1 MLAKR
6 VHRDILID
14 YTYAM
19 QEAKA
24 LNLHS
29 DKEHSA
35 VEEEEVSLPSARII
49 VSLSV

>member
-1 MLAKR
+1 MLAKY

-24 LNLHS
+24 LHLHS
-29 DKEHSA
+29 DKEHAA